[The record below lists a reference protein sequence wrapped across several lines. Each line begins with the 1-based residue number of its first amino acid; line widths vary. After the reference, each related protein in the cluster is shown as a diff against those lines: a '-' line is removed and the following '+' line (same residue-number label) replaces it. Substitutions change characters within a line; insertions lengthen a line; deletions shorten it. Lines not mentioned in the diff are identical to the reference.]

1 VLVAHACNPNSWK
14 GWDQEDLVWEE
25 TPSPTITNKET
36 KKKNERETEKGILD
50 STPVTFF
57 FQFFI
62 YLLRYN
68 LQSTDKY
75 TYHICIG
82 HLNKVLHIYL
92 YNTTHRT

>member
-1 VLVAHACNPNSWK
+1 LRRNPISNN
-14 GWDQEDLVWEE
+14 
-25 TPSPTITNKET
+25 NKQRNK
-36 KKKNERETEKGILD
+36 KKKNEGETEKGILD